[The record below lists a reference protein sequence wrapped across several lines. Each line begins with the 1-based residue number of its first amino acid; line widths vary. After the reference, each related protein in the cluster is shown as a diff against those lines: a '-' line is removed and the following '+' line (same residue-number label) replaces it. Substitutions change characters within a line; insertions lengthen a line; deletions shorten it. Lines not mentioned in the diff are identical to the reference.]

1 MGSRACKLQLLR
13 PVHLDPVPCNEK
25 PVCCGRAAPLTTARE
40 RLSTEPGPRPAKKQ
54 SKAKKALIKK
64 KRVCFSHGFC
74 SLTAQSLSHAQ
85 RFVTPW
91 TTARQASLFFTI
103 SRSLL
108 KFMSIESGM
117 PSSHLI
123 LCHLLLLLPSVF
135 PTIRVFSSELA
146 LCIRWPQYW
155 SFSFNISP
163 SNEYSGFISSRTDW
177 FDLVSKGLSRVFSST
192 TV

>member
-1 MGSRACKLQLLR
+1 MLFSLLKQEASYLGLFLTWSEQRPIKVLNVKKGSIQLLR
-13 PVHLDPVPCNEK
+13 SVQLF
-25 PVCCGRAAPLTTARE
+25 A
-40 RLSTEPGPRPAKKQ
+40 
-54 SKAKKALIKK
+54 
-64 KRVCFSHGFC
+64 
-74 SLTAQSLSHAQ
+74 
-85 RFVTPW
+85 TPW

-163 SNEYSGFISSRTDW
+163 SNEYSGLISFRTDW
-177 FDLVSKGLSRVFSST
+177 FDLLVSKELSRVFSST